1 MPRAKRI
8 AWNVGGAVICVALA
22 IPFIWTVV
30 ESFHGANVLA
40 PAYSFF
46 RPTVSNYSFVFLHT
60 QLPRQFGNSLIAC
73 GSAMIVSIPVTTM
86 AAYGYSRIRLRGK
99 RLLFFGVVATQILPA
114 TALVIP
120 LYKVWSLG
128 HLFNNLVALGVVY
141 AAFNMALGILL
152 VKNFFDSLPV
162 TLDEAAVLDGC
173 SRWQVF
179 WHVLLPLVA
188 PAIAAT
194 AVYVFA
200 NAWQDFLLASSLV
213 TNSADFTANV
223 GLYAFKG
230 ANTTNWGAI
239 LATSV
244 LVSLPSIV
252 MFAATQRY
260 FVRVAS
266 GGVKGLEPKR
276 TRYSPGVASD

>member
-1 MPRAKRI
+1 MLFRI
-8 AWNVGGAVICVALA
+8 KLIGWNLAGLAICVVLA
-22 IPFIWTVV
+22 IPFIWTVL
-30 ESFHGANVLA
+30 ESFHGADVFA
-40 PAYSFF
+40 PAFSVF
-46 RPTVSNYSFVFLHT
+46 RPTVSNYTFVLFHT

-73 GSAMIVSIPVTTM
+73 GTAMIVSIPVTAM
-86 AAYGYSRIRLRGK
+86 AAYGYSRIRFRGK

-128 HLFNNLVALGVVY
+128 HLFNNLVALGVAY
-141 AAFNMALGILL
+141 AAFNMAMGILL
-152 VKNFFDSLPV
+152 VKNFFDNLPIA
-162 TLDEAAVLDGC
+162 LDEAAIIDGC

-179 WHVLLPLVA
+179 WHVLRPLVT

-194 AVYVFA
+194 AVFVFA
-200 NAWQDFLLASSLV
+200 NAWQDFLLASSLI
-213 TNSADFTANV
+213 TNTADFTANV

-244 LVSLPSIV
+244 LVSLPSIL
-252 MFAATQRY
+252 MFTTTQRY
-260 FVRVAS
+260 FVRVVS
-266 GGVKGLEPKR
+266 GGVKG
-276 TRYSPGVASD
+276 